1 MGKKPFVFDIFFGSF
16 AAFLLIANGA
26 EVTKSVVGEAK
37 EMAKLAWNAVDDA
50 AKLEN
55 SAKEILSEAKAVGK
69 NSNTV
74 VQKLQRWLKQQR
86 QLRMILENS
95 SSTGHSYSTVSLKRT
110 QATNSLYFLFNFLS
124 VYHVP

>member
-1 MGKKPFVFDIFFGSF
+1 MGKKPFGFDIFFGSF

-74 VQKLQRWLKQQR
+74 VTEATALAEATEAIKNDLGKL
-86 QLRMILENS
+86 IE
-95 SSTGHSYSTVSLKRT
+95 YRT
-110 QATNSLYFLFNFLS
+110 QLLNSFLEKNAS
-124 VYHVP
+124 N